1 MKKSIVNNTQGPIK
15 HKMLNTC
22 SLKTNERPN
31 FLSNTNFSFSLNNLM
46 TNLTKLESTPAKPGK
61 YRVVPHVK
69 RVNYDVECKTNHES
83 KI

>member
-1 MKKSIVNNTQGPIK
+1 
-15 HKMLNTC
+15 
-22 SLKTNERPN
+22 
-31 FLSNTNFSFSLNNLM
+31 M